1 MPLLALPFD
10 LLLHVNPSSCGRNSS
25 TQNAWKR
32 GFSHE
37 NRATRPRKRRQGRGR
52 RRCCCCGAA
61 AVIGVRALTYGEASM
76 PAIVKPYITVTL
88 IQADH
93 TAPGSSA
100 QYVIIVA
107 HPKW

>member
-1 MPLLALPFD
+1 MQ
-10 LLLHVNPSSCGRNSS
+10 G
-25 TQNAWKR
+25 NAR
-32 GFSHE
+32 GVSHE
-37 NRATRPRKRRQGRGR
+37 NTMHARARGGRGVGG
-52 RRCCCCGAA
+52 GAA
-61 AVIGVRALTYGEASM
+61 AADSGAAVAVIGVRALTYGEASM

-93 TAPGSSA
+93 TAPGSRA